1 MLATLSDQPRG
12 EALARRRNG
21 LAAEGDIIMVV
32 HPSECVECARTGSTE
47 AAIAIGGKSGVSVG
61 DEVLVLAM
69 LLFAVISLFIFSSGE
84 T

>member
-1 MLATLSDQPRG
+1 
-12 EALARRRNG
+12 
-21 LAAEGDIIMVV
+21 MVV

-47 AAIAIGGKSGVSVG
+47 AANAIGGKSGIAVG